1 MLPVTGE
8 VAGLAKLTKR
18 MIDALQVRDKDYF
31 EWDDELPGFGV
42 RVWPSGRKTYV
53 AQYRAGKQTRRFK
66 IGAHGPLTVEEARKE
81 AKGVL
86 GDVARG
92 DDPQLDRSTRRKAL
106 TVKEL
111 CEMYFE
117 AADKGLVF
125 GKRGKPKKSSTLYV
139 DKGRANRHIVPL
151 IGNRLVQELTTA
163 DAIKMMRD
171 VTTGKTAADEKTGK
185 LRGRAVVTGGA
196 GTASQAVTL
205 LSAILTYA
213 VSEGIIP
220 ANPARGIKK
229 PAVGKRTRRL
239 TAKEY
244 RALGKVLEV
253 ADDELWQG
261 VVGTKLFLLTGFR
274 LSEIAGL
281 MWSELD
287 KAGGC
292 LRLDDSKEDASIRP
306 VGSVVFDVLD
316 GVSREGENPFVL
328 PGPRSENGHYTAL
341 DDALDRLTERAGLE
355 GVTSH
360 TLRHSYA
367 SVAGDLGF
375 TEITISAL
383 LGHAAGNVTQ
393 KYVHH
398 LDSVLIAAADKVSRE
413 VLKMMMTEPKV

>member
-1 MLPVTGE
+1 M
-8 VAGLAKLTKR
+8 KLTKR
-18 MIDALQVRDKDYF
+18 IIDGLEARDKDYF

-66 IGAHGPLTVEEARKE
+66 IGAHGPLTLDEARKE
-81 AKGVL
+81 AKAVL

-92 DDPQLDRSTRRKAL
+92 EDPQLDRATKRKAL
-106 TVKEL
+106 TVKDL
-111 CEMYFE
+111 CEAYFE
-117 AADKGLVF
+117 AAEKGLIF
-125 GKRGKPKKSSTLYV
+125 GKRGKPKKASTLYV
-139 DKGRANRHIVPL
+139 DQGRANRHIVPL
-151 IGNRLVQELTTA
+151 VGNRLVQELTTA
-163 DAIKMMRD
+163 DAVKMMRD
-171 VTTGKTAADEKTGK
+171 ITTGKTAADEKTGK

-220 ANPARGIKK
+220 HNPARGIKK

-239 TAKEY
+239 TEKEY
-244 RALGKVLEV
+244 RALGKVLEK
-253 ADDELWQG
+253 DETEIWQG
-261 VVGTKLFLLTGFR
+261 IVGTKLFLLTGFR

-281 MWSELD
+281 KWSEVD
-287 KAGGC
+287 EAGSC
-292 LRLDDSKEDASIRP
+292 FRLDDSKEDASVRP
-306 VGSVVFDVLD
+306 VGSAVFDVLRSVKRVD
-316 GVSREGENPFVL
+316 KSPYVL
-328 PGPRSENGHYTAL
+328 PGPRSEDDHYKSLPA
-341 DDALDRLTERAGLE
+341 AIDRLTEKAGLK

-393 KYVHH
+393 RYVHH
-398 LDSVLIAAADKVSRE
+398 LDSVLIAAADKVSG
-413 VLKMMMTEPKV
+413 

>member
-1 MLPVTGE
+1 
-8 VAGLAKLTKR
+8 LAKLTKR
-18 MIDALQVRDKDYF
+18 MIDALEARDKDYF
-31 EWDDELPGFGV
+31 AWDDELPGFGV

-53 AQYRAGKQTRRFK
+53 AQYRAGKQSRRFK
-66 IGAHGPLTVEEARKE
+66 IGIHGPLTVEEARKE

-92 DDPQLDRSTRRKAL
+92 DDPQLDRLTRRKAL

-111 CEMYFE
+111 CDMYFE
-117 AADKGLVF
+117 AADKGLIF

-139 DKGRANRHIVPL
+139 DRGRATRHIIPL
-151 IGNRLVQELTTA
+151 MGNRLVQELTTA

-171 VTTGKTAADEKTGK
+171 VTTGKTAANEKTGK
-185 LRGRAVVTGGA
+185 LRGRAVVRGGA
-196 GTASQAVTL
+196 GTASQTVTL

-213 VSEGIIP
+213 VSEGII
-220 ANPARGIKK
+220 ANNPVRGIKK

-239 TAKEY
+239 SAAEY
-244 RALGKVLEV
+244 RALGKVLETS
-253 ADDELWQG
+253 DDELWQG
-261 VVGTKLFLLTGFR
+261 IIGTKLFLLTGFR

-281 MWSELD
+281 MWSEVD
-287 KAGGC
+287 KSGSC
-292 LRLDDSKEDASIRP
+292 LRLDDSKEDASVRP

-316 GVSREGENPFVL
+316 KVSRYDRNPFVL

-341 DDALDRLTERAGLE
+341 DDALDRLTEKAGLE

-393 KYVHH
+393 RYVHH
-398 LDSVLIAAADKVSRE
+398 LDSVLIAAADKVSSE
-413 VLKMMMTEPKV
+413 VLKMMTTDSQG